1 LSEVRRIYLDHAA
14 TTPVRPEVIE
24 AITKT
29 LTEVYGNPSS
39 IHQFGRPARKLVEEA
54 REKVAKAI
62 NADPREIIFTGSGT
76 EADNIAILGGARANK
91 KKGNHLITSV
101 VEHHA
106 VLDAFKALEK
116 EGFEV
121 TYLPVD
127 AEGRVS
133 VEDFKNALR
142 DDTILV
148 SIMHGNNEVG
158 TIMPVEEIGAIC
170 RERKILFHVD
180 AVQTVGKIEVDVTKI
195 NCDFLALS
203 GHKIY
208 GPKGIGV
215 LYMRRGVRT
224 SPLYYGGGQE
234 RKLRPGTENV
244 ANIVGLGVAIEL
256 AVAEMAEE
264 SARLSKLRDKLI
276 DGILNNIPETRLNG
290 PREGRLP
297 HNVNVS
303 IEYIEGE
310 ALLLTCDMKG
320 IAASSGSA
328 CTSGSL
334 DPSHVLMAMGLTHTT
349 AHGSLRLSLGKATT
363 EEDIDYVIRELKP
376 IAERLRAMSPVWER
390 FQKGL
395 PIT

>member
-1 LSEVRRIYLDHAA
+1 MRSIYLDHAA
-14 TTPVRPEVIE
+14 TTPVREEVIE
-24 AITKT
+24 AMVKV
-29 LTEVYGNPSS
+29 LRENYGNPSS
-39 IHQFGRPARKLVEEA
+39 IHQFGRPSRKLIEEA

-62 NADPREIIFTGSGT
+62 NADPREIIFVGSGT
-76 EADNIAILGGARANK
+76 EADNLAILGSARANK
-91 KKGNHLITSV
+91 KKGNHLITTS

-127 AEGRVS
+127 GEGRIS
-133 VEDFKNALR
+133 VADFKNALR
-142 DDTILV
+142 DNTILV
-148 SIMHGNNEVG
+148 SVMHANNEVG

-170 RERKILFHVD
+170 REKKILFHVD
-180 AVQTVGKIEVDVTKI
+180 AVQAVGKIPVDVTQI

-224 SPLYYGGGQE
+224 QPLYHGGGQE

-244 ANIVGLGVAIEL
+244 PNIVGLGVAIEL
-256 AVAEMAEE
+256 AVAEMETE
-264 SARLSKLRDKLI
+264 SPRLAKLRDKLI
-276 DGILNNIPETRLNG
+276 DGVLSTIPETRLNG

-297 HNVNVS
+297 HNANIS
-303 IEYIEGE
+303 IVYVEGE

-320 IAASSGSA
+320 MSCSSGSA

-334 DPSHVLMAMGLTHTT
+334 DPSHVLMAMGLSHTI
-349 AHGSLRLSLGKATT
+349 AHGSLRLSLGHSTT
-363 EEDIDYVIRELKP
+363 EDDIDYIIRELKP
-376 IAERLRAMSPVWER
+376 IADRLRAMSPVWEN

-395 PIT
+395 PIA

>member
-1 LSEVRRIYLDHAA
+1 MSEVRRIYLDHAA

-24 AITKT
+24 AMNKVH
-29 LTEVYGNPSS
+29 TEVWGNPSS
-39 IHQFGRPARKLVEEA
+39 IHQFGRPARKLLEES
-54 REKVAKAI
+54 REKVAAAI
-62 NADPREIIFTGSGT
+62 GADAREIVFTGSGT

-91 KKGNHLITSV
+91 KKGTHLITTV

-106 VLDAFKALEK
+106 VLDAFKSLEK

-121 TYLPVD
+121 TYLTVD
-127 AEGRVS
+127 ADGRVS

-142 DDTILV
+142 DDTSLV
-148 SIMHGNNEVG
+148 SVMMANNEVG

-180 AVQTVGKIEVDVTKI
+180 AVQAIGKIPVDVKAI

-203 GHKIY
+203 GHKLY

-215 LYMRRGVRT
+215 MYMRRGVRT
-224 SPLYYGGGQE
+224 QPLYYGGGQE

-244 ANIVGLGVAIEL
+244 ANIVGLATAIEL
-256 AVAEMAEE
+256 AVQEMPEE
-264 SARLSKLRDKLI
+264 SARLAKLRDKLI
-276 DGILNNIPETRLNG
+276 DGVLSTIPETRLNG

-303 IEYIEGE
+303 IEYVEGE

-320 IAASSGSA
+320 MAASSGSA

-349 AHGSLRLSLGKATT
+349 AHGSLRLSLGKSTT
-363 EEDIDYVIRELKP
+363 EEDIDYIIRELKP

-395 PIT
+395 PIH